1 MAWEQTIQSTFV
13 HVHYMNRDG
22 FGCSPADVH
31 MLLDDI
37 LAVGYDGSLPK
48 PIACELSES
57 ETRLV
62 YNLYIYI
69 ALLGSFLHSLKS
81 PKCHSSFWRI
91 LSMKTSKEANRVWK
105 FNDDLQKA
113 SMHTPTPLS
122 PVERTTVKYG
132 SLGASHLNQAIRC
145 FKASVKHESA
155 GPVVVNGFLSPE
167 TLKLHDPEFYGAV
180 QNGLSWVIIAG
191 QVMTQYPSLAQLIQE
206 SANTGGQLQRKE
218 GELQLAR
225 RIHNLTKHSGS
236 HLTYTDMK
244 ETVLR
249 SRPACASSG
258 PFLFVFTMKYGGGE
272 DASLLQ
278 ETESYVRNQTS
289 SQRMLGP
296 AMWDALS
303 SDYKQH
309 QSIVRVRHALIR
321 LCYISDEKFIG
332 QACIRK
338 LFSASMMGA
347 LKLAEELFCEIRD
360 LVKTQGLA
368 NEFMDLISQWEHE
381 AIKVLMD
388 KKGSHKSI
396 EEALQVKL
404 QEIEGSGG
412 PCLSTEWSGFAPS
425 APHEAS
431 SESTPAN
438 STVILDS

>member
-1 MAWEQTIQSTFV
+1 
-13 HVHYMNRDG
+13 MNRDG

-48 PIACELSES
+48 PIACELSVS

-69 ALLGSFLHSLKS
+69 TLLGSFLHSLKS
-81 PKCHSSFWRI
+81 QKCHSSFWKI
-91 LSMKTSKEANRVWK
+91 LSMKTSKEADRVWK

-113 SMHTPTPLS
+113 SMHTPTPLA
-122 PVERTTVKYG
+122 PVERTTVKFG
-132 SLGASHLNQAIRC
+132 SLGASHLNQAIRA
-145 FKASVKHESA
+145 FKASVRHEPA
-155 GPVVVNGFLSPE
+155 TTHEVVVNGCLSPE
-167 TLKLHDPEFYGAV
+167 SLKLHDPEFYASV
-180 QNGLSWVIIAG
+180 QGGLCWTIISSV
-191 QVMTQYPSLAQLIQE
+191 VMEEWPCLAQLVQE

-218 GELQLAR
+218 GELQLSR
-225 RIHNLTKHSGS
+225 RIHNLWKTMTGDKSRVV
-236 HLTYTDMK
+236 TYADMK
-244 ETVLR
+244 NTILR
-249 SRPACASSG
+249 SRPACAASG
-258 PFLFVFTMKYGGGE
+258 PFLFVFTMKYGGGG

-278 ETESYVRNQTS
+278 ETESYVRNKTS
-289 SQRMLGP
+289 SQRMLG
-296 AMWDALS
+296 AGMWDALS

-332 QACIRK
+332 QACVRK
-338 LFSASMMGA
+338 LFSASMMVA

-360 LVKTQGLA
+360 LVKTHRLA
-368 NEFMDLISQWEHE
+368 NEFMDLIFQWEHE

-412 PCLSTEWSGFAPS
+412 PCLSTKWSGFAPS

-431 SESTPAN
+431 SQSTPGN
-438 STVILDS
+438 SNVILDS